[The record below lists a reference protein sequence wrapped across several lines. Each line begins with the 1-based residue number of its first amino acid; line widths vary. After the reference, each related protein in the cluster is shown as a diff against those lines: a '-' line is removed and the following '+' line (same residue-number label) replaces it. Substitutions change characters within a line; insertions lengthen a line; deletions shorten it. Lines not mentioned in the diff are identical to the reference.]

1 MLKKVTKLIPWLL
14 SFGVIL
20 VVISRLIIPTKINQG
35 MWYIF
40 DDVHT
45 VRTNEMVNELK
56 NGQFPVRYLGNLA
69 FKRGYLLFN
78 FYSPLVYYLTSAL
91 VFIGKSPLNAVK
103 NVFQLS
109 YLIAGSGMFLLLK
122 HYFPKKW
129 FLPILGSILL
139 ISSPYFNYNIY
150 TRGALAEVWGF
161 ALIPWLFL
169 AYELIK
175 KHKSNLAIVLFSVI
189 ASLMFYVHAISAFI
203 AIPLLLV
210 KFLIE
215 WQITKQISKEIFKRY
230 FLSSII
236 GFALSA
242 SYLLPVIFEK
252 NQVIYSNVEFVV
264 SGFKT
269 GFVNF
274 NELIGLS
281 KNADPKII
289 PITLGKTLAIS
300 TLISIIIVFYKLV
313 KKSQLKLKNE
323 FTTNLIL
330 IVITSFILL
339 KPSSFIWENN
349 PLLQMTQFPY
359 RFMILLTFLSVL
371 FIIITLN
378 LVKNNFLKIIFGL
391 VILLSSFYGN
401 KIFYQPSGYYFA
413 GNFEAADL
421 CATTTWQAEYLP
433 KWATNCATLN
443 SPKQEIRVN
452 TGEIEV
458 TNSRFNSNNLEVE
471 IETNGK
477 SGTLEVDRYFYPGWQ
492 AKTFEKNLTIKP
504 VDNLGIIKIEVP
516 ENTNFIKLTFQD
528 TLIRKIGNLLTLSSI
543 ISILII
549 ALIEIIKYKKIYLSG
564 LFTSKKA
571 A

>member
-122 HYFPKKW
+122 HYFPQKW

-230 FLSSII
+230 FLSFIV
-236 GFALSA
+236 GVTLSA

-269 GFVNF
+269 GFINF

-300 TLISIIIVFYKLV
+300 TLISIIIVFYRLV
-313 KKSQLKLKNE
+313 KKSQLKLKSE
-323 FTTNLIL
+323 LTTNLIL
-330 IVITSFILL
+330 IVITTFLLL

-359 RFMILLTFLSVL
+359 RFMILLTFLSIL

-413 GNFEAADL
+413 ANFEAADL

-433 KWATNCATLN
+433 KWTTNCATLN
-443 SPKQEIRVN
+443 SPKQEVRVS

-492 AKTFEKNLTIKP
+492 AKTFEKNLTIRP
-504 VDNLGIIKIEVP
+504 AENLGIIKIEVP
-516 ENTNFIKLTFQD
+516 ENTELISLSFQD

-543 ISILII
+543 ISIIII